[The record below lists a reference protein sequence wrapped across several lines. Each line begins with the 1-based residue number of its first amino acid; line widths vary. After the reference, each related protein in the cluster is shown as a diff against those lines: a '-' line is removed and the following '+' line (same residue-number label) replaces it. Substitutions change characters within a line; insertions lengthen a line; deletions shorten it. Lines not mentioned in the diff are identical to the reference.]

1 MTVAFAERTPTDEEF
16 QRFRLILSTYQDG
29 TGMLAD
35 KNGRTLPGWR
45 DERTVALFNAAYA
58 VQNKDI
64 FAELASQNC
73 RHCPGTIATPCPGQ
87 SGKVESP
94 GIPVPSASQF
104 DLELPAPNNLKW
116 YFPTYTRN
124 GLTQIGNL
132 SGLTHTEAQRTQ
144 RYAERVN
151 WEKGMSINFSDLSR
165 NMVIELD
172 GQPWQVMDYERHKMQ
187 QRAPVTRIKMKNLIS
202 GAVVERTFQRYDTDF
217 TVAEIDNRETQYLY
231 TDGNYYYFLDQE
243 TFDQYELTREQ
254 LGSTLDYLTENMMVE
269 MVFYKGS
276 SINMNLPTHVD
287 LKVADTPPA
296 FRGDTAQGG
305 NKPATL
311 ETGLRVNV
319 PMFITP
325 GTVVRVDTRT
335 GQYTERVS

>member
-1 MTVAFAERTPTDEEF
+1 
-16 QRFRLILSTYQDG
+16 
-29 TGMLAD
+29 
-35 KNGRTLPGWR
+35 
-45 DERTVALFNAAYA
+45 
-58 VQNKDI
+58 
-64 FAELASQNC
+64 
-73 RHCPGTIATPCPGQ
+73 
-87 SGKVESP
+87 
-94 GIPVPSASQF
+94 
-104 DLELPAPNNLKW
+104 
-116 YFPTYTRN
+116 
-124 GLTQIGNL
+124 
-132 SGLTHTEAQRTQ
+132 
-144 RYAERVN
+144 
-151 WEKGMSINFSDLSR
+151 MSINFGDLSR

-187 QRAPVTRIKMKNLIS
+187 QRAPVTRIKMKNLLS

-231 TDGNYYYFLDQE
+231 TDGSYFYFLDQE

-254 LGSTLDYLTENMMVE
+254 LGDNLNYLKENMIAE

-276 SINMNLPTHVD
+276 PINMNLPTHVE
-287 LKVADTPPA
+287 LEVKDTPPA

-311 ETGLRVNV
+311 ETGLRINV

-325 GTVVRVDTRT
+325 GTVVKVDTRT